1 MDEGAGKAAR
11 DDVDAVTRAALTASR
26 VLVGVSARSLAAVED
41 RVTLPQFRLLVVLSV
56 HGTAKLVAL
65 ADLLRV
71 NPSTAMRMVD
81 RLIAAGLADRQL
93 NPGNRRE
100 TLLRLTDEGRR
111 IVAAVTAR
119 RRAAIA
125 EIVER
130 MEPAQRAAMVT
141 ALTAFTEA
149 AGEPAAPA
157 ADTEPAAL
165 TAVHE
170 MYPLGWT
177 DAP

>member
-1 MDEGAGKAAR
+1 MDEGSGTTAR

-65 ADLLRV
+65 ADLLNV

-81 RLIAAGLADRQL
+81 RLIAAGFAGRRM
-93 NPGNRRE
+93 NPDNRRE
-100 TLLRLTDEGRR
+100 TLLELTDEGRR
-111 IVAAVTAR
+111 IVEEATAR
-119 RRAAIA
+119 RRTAIA

-130 MEPAQRAAMVT
+130 MDPAQRAAMVT

-149 AGEPAAPA
+149 AGEPAAPPGDTKSPALGA
-157 ADTEPAAL
+157 AHDL
-165 TAVHE
+165 
-170 MYPLGWT
+170 YPLGWAET
-177 DAP
+177 P